1 MRQRL
6 PDRGVTVRVL
16 VCGLLCCIAGSLA
29 RAQTPV
35 AGPVAPRPRIGLALG
50 GGSARGLAHV
60 GVIRWFEEHHI
71 PIDLVAGT
79 SMGGL
84 VGGAFATGMS
94 SRELGQM
101 LQAVNWD
108 EMFGSSPFLYKNVRR
123 KEDARQYPSRIE
135 FGLRHGLMPPLAL
148 NNGQQ
153 VNFMLA
159 RLASPYGSAMPFDE
173 LPTPFRCVAV
183 DLVSARPIVLDH
195 GSLADAMRATMSLPG
210 IFPPIE
216 IDGRVL
222 VDGGVM
228 NNVPADV
235 VRAMG
240 ANVVIAVNVGD
251 MSDTRAV
258 SSSFLGLMGQ
268 AVDVMMLANT
278 RAAMRAADIIINPPL
293 EGFGSL
299 DWRHSEAL
307 AHEGYAAAEAL
318 RAQLLPLALDDAG
331 WTAYLAL
338 RQARRQSH
346 LPTPQFLE
354 IVGAA
359 PGDQRRMEEVLA
371 PHVDRPLDIHALETE
386 LTTFTGLDRYETVD
400 WQFVERQQRT
410 GLQIRA
416 RPKSYAPPFLM
427 LGVNLQ
433 NVTSDDF
440 AVQIA
445 ARYLTFDRVGS
456 GSELRVDGAMG
467 VQPRLAAELYRP
479 IGRSPFFFAASAGV
493 ARQSLNFIRDD
504 SIVAQYDETRTSIGL
519 DLGVN
524 LGRDD
529 DIRVGVT
536 TGSLN
541 TAIAAGDPSLP
552 EVDGGE
558 MRARVRWLH
567 DGQDHPVVPSRGVRA
582 QAIVSHIFESPEL
595 PAAAQTERAN
605 KDLTQGEIDVSAFW
619 SLRRRD
625 RLFLLGAFGTSF
637 GGHPLATEQFQL
649 GRPLHLGA
657 YDLGEVRGD
666 HYGLLTVGYLRGVGR
681 LPDLLG
687 GPIFV
692 GTWLENGAAFETLD
706 TATLRTNTSVGAV
719 IDTLVGPMILG
730 ASFSFDGSRRYYVGI
745 GRIFSRGT

>member
-1 MRQRL
+1 MRERL
-6 PDRGVTVRVL
+6 CLLCVL
-16 VCGLLCCIAGSLA
+16 LCVFLCGLSGSLA
-29 RAQTPV
+29 QAQALV

-60 GVIRWFEEHHI
+60 GVIRWFEDHHI

-101 LQAVNWD
+101 LREVDWD

-123 KEDARQYPSRIE
+123 KEDARVYPSRIE

-153 VNFMLA
+153 VSFLLA
-159 RLASPYGSAMPFDE
+159 RLASPYGAAIDFDD

-183 DLVSARPIVLDH
+183 DLVSARPIILDR

-210 IFPPIE
+210 IFPPVE

-235 VRAMG
+235 VRGMG
-240 ANVVIAVNVGD
+240 ADIVIAVNVGD

-278 RAAMRAADIIINPPL
+278 RAAMRAADIVINPPL

-299 DWRHSEAL
+299 DWRRSEAL
-307 AHEGYAAAEAL
+307 ADEGYAAAEAV
-318 RAQLLPLALDDAG
+318 RVQLLPLALDDAG
-331 WTAYLAL
+331 WAAYLAQ
-338 RQARRQSH
+338 RQARRQSQP
-346 LPTPQFLE
+346 PTPHFLD
-354 IVGAA
+354 IVGAVPA
-359 PGDQRRMEEVLA
+359 DQRRMEEVLA
-371 PHVDRPLDIHALETE
+371 PHVDRPLDIRALETA
-386 LTTFTGLDRYETVD
+386 LTTFIGLDRYETVD
-400 WQFVERQQRT
+400 WQFIARQEQY

-440 AVQIA
+440 AVQLA

-456 GSELRVDGAMG
+456 GSELRIDGTLG

-479 IGRSPFFFAASAGV
+479 IGRSPFFLAVSAGV
-493 ARQSLNFIRDD
+493 ARQRLDFIRDD
-504 SIVAQYDETRTSIGL
+504 RIVAQYDETRTSVGL
-519 DLGVN
+519 DLGLN

-529 DIRVGVT
+529 YVRVGVT

-541 TAIAAGDPSLP
+541 TAIAAGDPALP

-558 MRARVRWLH
+558 TRAHVRWLH
-567 DGQDHPVVPSRGVRA
+567 DGQDNPVVPSRGVRA
-582 QAIVSHIFESPEL
+582 QGTLSHIFDSPEL
-595 PAAAQTERAN
+595 PVTTQTQRGN
-605 KDLTQGEIDVSAFW
+605 DGLTQGEIDVSAFW

-625 RLFLLGAFGTSF
+625 RMFLLGAMGTSF

-649 GRPLHLGA
+649 GRPLRLGA

-666 HYGLLTVGYLRGVGR
+666 HYGLLTIGYLRGVGR

-687 GPIFV
+687 GPMFL
-692 GTWLENGAAFETLD
+692 GTWLENGSAFEALE
-706 TATLRTNTSVGAV
+706 TATLRTNASVGAV

-730 ASFSFDGSRRYYVGI
+730 ASFGFDGRRRYYVGI
-745 GRIFSRGT
+745 GRLFSRGA